1 MTGGQGF
8 YVALFYSKALNEWF
22 NMDKIYIKYIIKAEK
37 QIFLGKIVEKMYSK
51 LDISAVYFVSVR

>member
-1 MTGGQGF
+1 M
-8 YVALFYSKALNEWF
+8 ALFYSKALNEWF